1 MSFALEFRKKHYT
14 GPAAAKAAATRS
26 AKARPARRN
35 LASVR
40 SETRASKIAG
50 LTALLMAAAILAVFN
65 SDGLRLYAGDLAED
79 EVGRPLL
86 SVSEAWDGAMER
98 VGAKRL
104 GMGVRGLVAEL
115 REASWTDVAAAFGAA
130 PIDAARLDAGEGDA
144 PPFRLKGEG
153 LAGEPPL
160 AEHPGDHTGAIP
172 RSGRHRLDDGAES
185 ARAKFDRSSA
195 DGR

>member
-14 GPAAAKAAATRS
+14 GPSAAKAAATRS

-86 SVSEAWDGAMER
+86 TLSEAWDGAMER

-104 GMGVRGLVAEL
+104 GTSVRGLVAEL

-130 PIDAARLDAGEGDA
+130 PIDAARLDAGEDDA

-153 LAGEPPL
+153 LAGR
-160 AEHPGDHTGAIP
+160 AAIGGA
-172 RSGRHRLDDGAES
+172 SGRPYGSDPQ
-185 ARAKFDRSSA
+185 ARQAPA
-195 DGR
+195 G